1 MKRLYSSALTLCTFL
16 SISAQ
21 EVVWQKDIKSS
32 TQDFLSQMTTTI
44 DQQYLITGSSIPS
57 RTSGTTPSTGS
68 GTALSRASGISSLS
82 KAGSTLPFG
91 SAQGKLAQGPQ
102 NNGYDFHL
110 VKLNQQGEEVWEKY
124 FSGQNHDFLSAT
136 VNTQEGGFLLAGTT
150 FSGKG
155 LDKKEDS
162 KGGSDIWLIRINE
175 FGDELWQKTIGGA
188 SDEEARAVI
197 QTTDMGF
204 FVAGNV
210 AFGSLP
216 FDSAQGTEQGSLRE
230 PQGTSGTQGT
240 RGYGSKDVLVV
251 RLDKNGKELSQLVL
265 GGKGLDEVEKMIPTK
280 DGGALLGV
288 YSRSNAVEGSGMPDS
303 GSKAISQKPK
313 ASGNYG
319 EGDYWIIKLSKDG
332 KMEWEKNFGGTG
344 DDHLRTLALTSTGY
358 LIGGESRSER
368 SGNKAVGI
376 EEGTDL
382 WLISLDE
389 RGEEIWQKSYN
400 FKNRDVL
407 MGMSVISTPNPSRGG
422 ESTHLTKGIL
432 LGGYTQ
438 AEGRIESDDETFWML
453 YLDQNGNEQ
462 WRKHVKGESKKK
474 EERLSDIKLNRD
486 GSIVLAGTSAEEL
499 GKENWKIV
507 KLGDKQ
513 IDQLIEKQ
521 DIKIYPN
528 PVSEYAYVEINMDD
542 GSGMLGDGKTEA
554 EITVYDMGG
563 RQLQS
568 VKTKNK
574 VTKIN
579 TQALIQGAY
588 LVSVKTNDNKT
599 ASAKLIKK

>member
-1 MKRLYSSALTLCTFL
+1 MRKLYTSAITICTVL
-16 SISAQ
+16 STFAQ

-32 TQDFLSQMTTTI
+32 TQDFLSQVTTTI
-44 DQQYLITGSSIPS
+44 DGQYLITGSSIQ
-57 RTSGTTPSTGS
+57 
-68 GTALSRASGISSLS
+68 S
-82 KAGSTLPFG
+82 K
-91 SAQGKLAQGPQ
+91 KLQTESKQ

-110 VKLNQQGEEVWEKY
+110 VKLNPQGDEVWEKY
-124 FSGQNHDFLSAT
+124 FSGKNHDFLSAT
-136 VNTQEGGFLLAGTT
+136 VNTQEGGFLLAGTSY
-150 FSGKG
+150 SGKG
-155 LDKKEDS
+155 LDKKEES

-175 FGDELWQKTIGGA
+175 FGDELWQKTIGGT

-197 QTTDMGF
+197 QTTDFGF

-210 AFGSLP
+210 QN
-216 FDSAQGTEQGSLRE
+216 SAK
-230 PQGTSGTQGT
+230 
-240 RGYGSKDVLVV
+240 GYGSKDVLIV
-251 RLDKNGKELSQLVL
+251 RLDKNGKELSQLIL

-288 YSRSNAVEGSGMPDS
+288 YSRSNEG
-303 GSKAISQKPK
+303 GSKKTE
-313 ASGNYG
+313 NFG
-319 EGDYWIIKLSKDG
+319 EGDYWIIKINKDG
-332 KMEWEKNFGGTG
+332 KVEWEKNFGGKG

-368 SGNKAVGI
+368 SGNKSVGI

-382 WLISLDE
+382 WMISLNE

-407 MGMSVISTPNPSRGG
+407 MGMSVLHASDDKS
-422 ESTHLTKGIL
+422 SKGIL

-438 AEGRIESDDETFWML
+438 AEGRIENDDETFWML

-462 WRKHVKGESKKK
+462 WRKHFKGESSKR

-486 GSIVLAGTSAEEL
+486 GSIILAGTSAEEL
-499 GKENWKIV
+499 GKENWKII

-528 PVSEYAYVEINMDD
+528 PVSDYAYVEIGFDF
-542 GSGMLGDGKTEA
+542 KEA
-554 EITVYDMGG
+554 DIVMYDMGG
-563 RQLQS
+563 RQLQTL
-568 VKTKNK
+568 KTKNK
-574 VTKIN
+574 VTKMN
-579 TQALIQGAY
+579 TQNLIQGAY
-588 LVSVKTNDNKT
+588 LIVIKTDLNKT
-599 ASAKLIKK
+599 TSAKLIKK

>member
-1 MKRLYSSALTLCTFL
+1 MNKIYSGALFLCSALA
-16 SISAQ
+16 IQAQ
-21 EVVWQKDIKSS
+21 EVIWQKDIKSS
-32 TQDFLSQMTTTI
+32 TQDFLSQVTTTI
-44 DQQYLITGSSIPS
+44 DQQYLITGSTIPS
-57 RTSGTTPSTGS
+57 NNKQPST
-68 GTALSRASGISSLS
+68 IN
-82 KAGSTLPFG
+82 
-91 SAQGKLAQGPQ
+91 Q

-110 VKLNQQGEEVWEKY
+110 IKLNQQGEEVWEKY

-136 VNTQEGGFLLAGTT
+136 VNTQEGGFLLVGTS

-175 FGDELWQKTIGGA
+175 FGDELWQKTIGGT

-197 QTTDMGF
+197 QTMDMGF

-210 AFGSLP
+210 AFGS
-216 FDSAQGTEQGSLRE
+216 AQGSLRE
-230 PQGTSGTQGT
+230 PQGTK
-240 RGYGSKDVLVV
+240 GYGSKDVLVV

-288 YSRSNAVEGSGMPDS
+288 YSRSSEVKAGSVNMEA
-303 GSKAISQKPK
+303 GSSKTTNYQPK
-313 ASGNYG
+313 TSNNFG

-332 KMEWEKNFGGTG
+332 KVEWEKNFGGNG

-368 SGNKAVGI
+368 SGNKTVGI

-382 WLISLDE
+382 WLVSLDE

-407 MGMSVISTPNPSRGG
+407 MGMSVLHASDDKS
-422 ESTHLTKGIL
+422 SKGIL

-438 AEGRIESDDETFWML
+438 SEGRIENDDETFWML

-462 WRKHVKGESKKK
+462 WRKHVKGESRKR

-499 GKENWKIV
+499 GEENWKIV

-528 PVSEYAYVEINMDD
+528 PVSDYAYVEIGFDFN
-542 GSGMLGDGKTEA
+542 EA
-554 EITVYDMGG
+554 DIVLYDMGG

-568 VKTKNK
+568 LKTKNK

-579 TQALIQGAY
+579 TQNLIQGAY
-588 LVSVKTNDNKT
+588 LIVIKTNTNKT
-599 ASAKLIKK
+599 ANAKLIKK